1 MYQRVYFSDFSDFVQ
16 AFAAHDRQSQFSHEA
31 LRLLF
36 DYIEEEE
43 DDNGKGTELDVIALC
58 CEYSED
64 TVKEIADSYGI
75 DIADCEDDSEKT
87 DTVREYLEENT
98 SIVGETSDGFFYLL
112 F

>member
-1 MYQRVYFSDFSDFVQ
+1 MYQRVDFSDFVQ

-43 DDNGKGTELDVIALC
+43 DDNGKGAELDVIALC

-64 TVKEIADSYGI
+64 TAQGIAYSYGI
-75 DIADCEDDSEKT
+75 DLSDCEDEGQKADK
-87 DTVREYLEENT
+87 VREHLEEYT
-98 SIVGETSDGFFYLL
+98 FIIGETSDGFVYCSSF
-112 F
+112 